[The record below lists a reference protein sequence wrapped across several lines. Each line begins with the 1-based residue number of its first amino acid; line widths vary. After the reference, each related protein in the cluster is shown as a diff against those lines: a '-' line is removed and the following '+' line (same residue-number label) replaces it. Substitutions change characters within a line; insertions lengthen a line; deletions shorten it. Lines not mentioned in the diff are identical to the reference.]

1 MINEIY
7 GCNKDTK
14 ECCICYCE
22 RANVLVLPCKHMCM
36 CYLCSK
42 VIKKR
47 HDNKKCPICRESSFY
62 FINF

>member
-22 RANVLVLPCKHMCM
+22 RANVVVLPCKHMCM
-36 CYLCSK
+36 CY
-42 VIKKR
+42 
-47 HDNKKCPICRESSFY
+47 
-62 FINF
+62 